1 MYIYAHRQLPH
12 IYVLSRSE
20 AAKSLVNISPKFVR
34 TIATIPTPNTSK
46 GKGKARRAR
55 TPIPSPPSPAPG
67 VPLAAAAAAELLI
80 RVGLM
85 RSCCCKA
92 WTSANWK
99 VTDERRRVGGGGPVI
114 FPLPS
119 FPRSDRPWPWPL
131 CECMCVCV
139 HACVWGKSGKNQC
152 EVD

>member
-1 MYIYAHRQLPH
+1 MMYCYRYIYIYALA
-12 IYVLSRSE
+12 RSE
-20 AAKSLVNISPKFVR
+20 ATKSLLNISPKFVR
-34 TIATIPTPNTSK
+34 TIAIIPILNTSK

-55 TPIPSPPSPAPG
+55 TPIPSPPSPGPG

-92 WTSANWK
+92 WTSVNWK
-99 VTDERRRVGGGGPVI
+99 VTDERRRVGGGIPVI

-119 FPRSDRPWPWPL
+119 LAQIGLGLGPGVSVRV
-131 CECMCVCV
+131 CEYMYVY
-139 HACVWGKSGKNQC
+139 GKEWEK
-152 EVD
+152 